1 MRLPRAWAL
10 PRDRDPKLPAKL
22 LLTRLGAVLG
32 SRTIYNLNGCFNYMY
47 VGWWFRSR
55 VLDLGTVVRS
65 RFDLFDLIAREV
77 GDRAVLYLE
86 FGVAAGNSM
95 RYWSGLLRS
104 PKAHLHGFDSFV
116 GLPQDWSLEG
126 HGVGAFSTGG
136 AVPQID
142 DERVRFFTGLFNE
155 TLPTYQ
161 WPEHDVLVAMLDADL
176 YSSTATAL
184 SFVASRLR
192 PGSYLYFDQF
202 HHRCD
207 ELRAFSEFLE
217 ENPME
222 LRVVG
227 TTRELTSV
235 AFQRLG

>member
-1 MRLPRAWAL
+1 
-10 PRDRDPKLPAKL
+10 
-22 LLTRLGAVLG
+22 LTRLGSVLG
-32 SRTIYNLNGCFNYMY
+32 ARAIYNLNGCFNYMY

-55 VLDLGTVVRS
+55 GLAPETVVRS

-95 RYWSGLLRS
+95 RYWSSLLRS
-104 PKAHLHGFDSFV
+104 PKAQLHGFDSFV

-126 HGVGAFSTGG
+126 HEVGAFSTGG
-136 AVPQID
+136 AVPHID
-142 DERVRFFTGLFNE
+142 DERVRFFPGVFTD
-155 TLPTYQ
+155 TLPAYQ
-161 WPEHDVLVAMLDADL
+161 WPDHDVLVAMLDADL

-184 SFVASRLR
+184 AFVATRLQ

-207 ELRAFSEFLE
+207 ELRAFTEFLQE
-217 ENPME
+217 HPMTF
-222 LRVVG
+222 RVVG

-235 AFQRLG
+235 AFQRVA